1 MYEELDP
8 DNEYDVSD
16 NSTIFIVL
24 IIKTITKIMKL
35 EKELTSKNLNMKHLN
50 QGCGLSL
57 FMTKRKGKERFWKRE
72 EVK

>member
-1 MYEELDP
+1 MYEELDS

-24 IIKTITKIMKL
+24 IIKTITKVMKL

-57 FMTKRKGKERFWKRE
+57 FMTKRKG
-72 EVK
+72 

>member
-1 MYEELDP
+1 MYEELDS

-50 QGCGLSL
+50 QGGGLSL
-57 FMTKRKGKERFWKRE
+57 FMTKRKG
-72 EVK
+72 